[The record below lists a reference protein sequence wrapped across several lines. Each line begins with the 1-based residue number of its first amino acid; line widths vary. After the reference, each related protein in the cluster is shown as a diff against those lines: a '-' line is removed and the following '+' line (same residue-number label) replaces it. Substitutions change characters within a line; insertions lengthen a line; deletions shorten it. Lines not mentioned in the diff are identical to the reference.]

1 MDVLEMSESGK
12 ALKALIRERGSEMLK
27 ELREFGDNSEWI
39 AQRRELL
46 RDKYPN
52 KFIAVRQKKVVAVEE
67 SRTEVLRKI
76 KEEYSNPDDIAI
88 YFSNSIKTKLLL

>member
-1 MDVLEMSESGK
+1 MEILEMSDSGK
-12 ALKALIRERGSEMLK
+12 AFKALIRERGSEVLK
-27 ELREFGDNSEWI
+27 DLREFGDNSEWI
-39 AQRRELL
+39 AQRREML

-52 KFIAVRQKKVVAVEE
+52 KFIAVRQKQVVAVED

-76 KEEYSNPDDIAI
+76 KEEYSNPEDIAI